1 MNHVEIVH
9 ILQATRDVN
18 QLNGSSVRPLRDQVA
33 TYKLDTIYI
42 PVPLDELIDGS
53 VLHPL
58 GDESKSAF
66 G

>member
-1 MNHVEIVH
+1 VNHVEIVH